1 MAQLNGLNLNA
12 DGDKWY
18 SGINIGDIL
27 KIGSKTYSDTLKAQ
41 TDADNAAA
49 AIQLEKLKIQ
59 QARSPRIAY
68 AKPNQ
73 HKLMASLQ
81 APLLAQLEQGNR
93 NSRRHRIAAVV
104 QQNRQFLWRRLQFL
118 SQRFQHKLI
127 GLMQHEKIDTFF

>member
-59 QARSPRIAY
+59 QAQAAAQAANTSSTGVVAKIKAY
-68 AKPNQ
+68 ALPI
-73 HKLMASLQ
+73 AITG
-81 APLLAQLEQGNR
+81 AVVIGG
-93 NSRRHRIAAVV
+93 IAAYFYFKKKKV
-104 QQNRQFLWRRLQFL
+104 
-118 SQRFQHKLI
+118 
-127 GLMQHEKIDTFF
+127 

>member
-1 MAQLNGLNLNA
+1 MAQLNGLKLNA

-59 QARSPRIAY
+59 QAQAAAQAANASSTGVVAKIKAY
-68 AKPNQ
+68 ALPIAITGAV
-73 HKLMASLQ
+73 LI
-81 APLLAQLEQGNR
+81 GG
-93 NSRRHRIAAVV
+93 IAAYFYFKKKKV
-104 QQNRQFLWRRLQFL
+104 
-118 SQRFQHKLI
+118 
-127 GLMQHEKIDTFF
+127 